1 MTMTANKMASS
12 MNRPREVQPNPK
24 TAEGLFAIYLAHLID
39 KSGTTAGEL
48 AESIDVNRSTV
59 FAWLRGDSA
68 PQIRL
73 WPDIAKAL
81 KLKNWRALLPP
92 ESFKG

>member
-1 MTMTANKMASS
+1 MAAATKILGS
-12 MNRPREVQPNPK
+12 MSRPRETEPDPK
-24 TAEGLFAIYLAHLID
+24 TAEGLFALYLAHLIE
-39 KSGTTAGEL
+39 KSGTTAGKL
-48 AESIDVNRSTV
+48 AETVNVNRSTV
-59 FAWLRGDSA
+59 FAWLRSDAA

-81 KLKNWRALLPP
+81 KLKSWRALVPP